1 MRRSIVILI
10 AAVLLIA
17 AAAAVWSLSAPVLD
31 EDAEYTL
38 TSLYC
43 RGQEVSDQVDEDELL
58 ELLEDASRSLLPRGG
73 LPRHTYTEMIEV
85 NLHQE
90 EGPWRIVLCTADG
103 VYAAYADADWCY
115 TIRDGETLAQ
125 AVQALLPE

>member
-43 RGQEVSDQVDEDELL
+43 RGQEVSAQVDEDELL
-58 ELLEDASRSLLPRGG
+58 ELLGGCLSESASPGRSAPAHLYGDDRGEPSSG
-73 LPRHTYTEMIEV
+73 GGAVAHRP
-85 NLHQE
+85 LH
-90 EGPWRIVLCTADG
+90 R
-103 VYAAYADADWCY
+103 
-115 TIRDGETLAQ
+115 
-125 AVQALLPE
+125 